1 MHVTES
7 TYLPRLM
14 LVPSST
20 EGINRMKS
28 MLKKFVAVTALT
40 LAAFG
45 VAAGTASAESAPAP
59 TPDDLVVG
67 IFPGGTYIGYSN
79 GTAALV
85 SGGGTVLLQGGGYR
99 VLDGSG
105 AVIF

>member
-1 MHVTES
+1 
-7 TYLPRLM
+7 
-14 LVPSST
+14 
-20 EGINRMKS
+20 MKS
-28 MLKKFVAVTALT
+28 TLKKIVAITALT

-67 IFPGGTYIGYSN
+67 VLPGVTYISYDKG
-79 GTAALV
+79 GAALV
-85 SGGGTVLLQGGGYR
+85 SGAGTVLLVGGGYR

>member
-1 MHVTES
+1 
-7 TYLPRLM
+7 
-14 LVPSST
+14 
-20 EGINRMKS
+20 MKS
-28 MLKKFVAVTALT
+28 MLKKIVAVTALT

-67 IFPGGTYIGYSN
+67 VLPGVTYIGYTN

-85 SGGGTVLLQGGGYR
+85 SGAGTVLLAGGGYR

-105 AVIF
+105 AVVF